1 MNEECYSRYFLYV
14 SPSPQVTLTDPL
26 AEAAPLSWA
35 RHGVLSCS
43 HNTCLEFPASS
54 LGPEQRAR
62 YVDSVDSV
70 DIEIE

>member
-1 MNEECYSRYFLYV
+1 MKNVIVDIFSMFTV
-14 SPSPQVTLTDPL
+14 PQVTLTDPL

-43 HNTCLEFPASS
+43 HNTSVEFPASS

-62 YVDSVDSV
+62 YEV
-70 DIEIE
+70 

>member
-1 MNEECYSRYFLYV
+1 MNEECYSRYFLDV
-14 SPSPQVTLTDPL
+14 PPSPQVTLTDPL

-43 HNTCLEFPASS
+43 HTTCVEFPASS

-62 YVDSVDSV
+62 YEV
-70 DIEIE
+70 